1 MSVKKVTVIGISH
14 NQQKYISAA
23 LNSVWAQTYQNIQ
36 LIVVDDAS
44 IDGSKEV
51 IRHCL
56 TGKTDV
62 RFIDLKENGGNCAAF
77 NVGLKYATGD
87 YLVDFA
93 LDDTMHPQ
101 RLQRQIEFFEMLDRD
116 YGVIFS
122 NAEYVDAEGKWI
134 KNHFSNA
141 SHPSQGDVYPKLIST
156 YFVPA
161 PTMMVRRV
169 VMEDL
174 GGYDESL
181 AYEDFDFWVRSARKY
196 KYAYQPDI
204 LTSIRKHTT
213 SLSTRWYRQG
223 DPQLYSTYLV
233 CRKAQQ
239 LNRSP
244 TEDQAL
250 ISRLKYEI
258 RQSVLT
264 ANYSEANLFIG
275 MLEEY
280 QTLPLFYRL
289 LKVVNRMKLDLR
301 LLMSSYQLLSN
312 KFFRPKTHF
321 K

>member
-1 MSVKKVTVIGISH
+1 MIGVSH

-36 LIVVDDAS
+36 LIIVDDAS
-44 IDGSKEV
+44 TDGSKEV

-56 TGKTDV
+56 SEKADV
-62 RFIDLKENGGNCAAF
+62 RFIDLKENRGNCAAF
-77 NVGLKYATGD
+77 NAALKYATGD
-87 YLVDFA
+87 YVIDFA

-101 RLQRQIEFFEMLDRD
+101 RLQKQVVFLETLERD

-122 NAEYVDAEGKWI
+122 NAEYVDADGKWI

-141 SHPSQGDVYPKLIST
+141 SHPPQGDVYSKIVSS

-161 PTMMVRRV
+161 PTMMIRRSV
-169 VMEDL
+169 LEEL

-181 AYEDFDFWVRSARKY
+181 AYEDYDFWVRSARKC
-196 KYAYQPDI
+196 KYAYQADI
-204 LTSIRKHTT
+204 LTSIRKHAT

-244 TEDQAL
+244 DEDQAL
-250 ISRLKYEI
+250 ITRLQYEV

-264 ANYSEANLFIG
+264 ANHSEASLFISL
-275 MLEEY
+275 LEEY

-289 LKVVNRMKLDLR
+289 LKWVNRMKLDFR
-301 LLMSSYQLLSN
+301 PLMSIYQLLSN
-312 KFFRPKTHF
+312 KFFRPKAHF